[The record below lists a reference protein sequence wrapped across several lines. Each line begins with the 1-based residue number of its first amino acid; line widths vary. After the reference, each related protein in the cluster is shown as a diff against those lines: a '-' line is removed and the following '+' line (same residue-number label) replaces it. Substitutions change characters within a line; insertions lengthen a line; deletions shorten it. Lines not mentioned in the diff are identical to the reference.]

1 MDYKPVI
8 LVTSH
13 LNSKEK
19 IDVIKETISKY
30 KKYTNIP
37 FIHASNYIVDQ
48 EIQKLFDYTV
58 IKENAKSNRM
68 VMAWGIV
75 DIDNK
80 PYKLIKKASDYGFS
94 HLDLMLYAF
103 KICKSLDFNYVYH
116 INYDAFLDKENFG
129 KFINNGINK
138 EHKFYPY
145 NLKNNDIRITTILF
159 SIGVDD
165 FINALSS
172 KIEIYK
178 QGINENLFS
187 LKEGWLAEDFFEW
200 VFNSY
205 YGYEVRS
212 NELLY
217 EDLIRTNGFS
227 NELVIDGEIFTY
239 FYDISNNRVIYLNS
253 EGTFK
258 EDKIIFTNSNKGDLI
273 ISRYSDNIFCSPLI
287 EGVFYNGE
295 TLLDLSKD
303 FYNDF
308 YIEQLTF

>member
-1 MDYKPVI
+1 MSYKPII

-13 LNSKEK
+13 LNNRKK

-30 KKYTNIP
+30 KEYTDIP

-48 EIQKLFDYTV
+48 ETQKLFDYTV
-58 IKENAKSNRM
+58 IKENAKSNRV
-68 VMAWGIV
+68 VMAWDTVNVEG
-75 DIDNK
+75 K
-80 PYKLIKKASDYGFS
+80 PCKLVKKASDYGFS

-103 KICKSLDFNYVYH
+103 KICRSLDFNYVYH
-116 INYDAFLDKENFG
+116 INYDALLDKENFD
-129 KFINNGINK
+129 KFINNGIDK

-159 SIGVDD
+159 SIGVND

-178 QGINENLFS
+178 QGINKGLFS
-187 LKEGWLAEDFFEW
+187 LKEGWLAEEFFEW

-205 YGYEVRS
+205 YGYKVKS
-212 NELLY
+212 NELFY

-227 NELVIDGEIFTY
+227 NELIIDNKAFTY
-239 FYDISNNRVIYLNS
+239 FYDIPNNRVIYLNP
-253 EGTFK
+253 EGDFRK
-258 EDKIIFTNSNKGDLI
+258 NKITLVDSNKRELT
-273 ISRYSDNIFCSPLI
+273 ISRYSDNIFYSPLV

-295 TLLDLSKD
+295 TLLDLNKD
-303 FYNDF
+303 SCSNFYVTNN
-308 YIEQLTF
+308 I

>member
-1 MDYKPVI
+1 MNYKPVI

-30 KKYTNIP
+30 KEYTDIP
-37 FIHASNYIVDQ
+37 FIHASNYMVDQ
-48 EIQKLFDYTV
+48 ETQKLFDYTV
-58 IKENAKSNRM
+58 IKENVKSNRV
-68 VMAWGIV
+68 VMAWNTIN
-75 DIDNK
+75 IDSK
-80 PYKLIKKASDYGFS
+80 PCKLVKKASDYGFS

-103 KICKSLDFNYVYH
+103 KICKSLGFNYVYH
-116 INYDAFLDKENFG
+116 INYDALLDRENFD
-129 KFINNGINK
+129 KFISNGVNK

-165 FINALSS
+165 FINALNP
-172 KIEIYK
+172 KIKIYK
-178 QGINENLFS
+178 KGINEGLFS
-187 LKEGWLAEDFFEW
+187 LKEGWLAEEFFEW

-212 NELLY
+212 NKLLY

-239 FYDISNNRVIYLNS
+239 FYDTLNNRVIYINS
-253 EGTFK
+253 GGTFK
-258 EDKIIFTNSNKGDLI
+258 GGRIIFTNSSKEDLI

-295 TLLDLSKD
+295 TLLDLNKSS
-303 FYNDF
+303 YNDF
-308 YIEQLTF
+308 YIE